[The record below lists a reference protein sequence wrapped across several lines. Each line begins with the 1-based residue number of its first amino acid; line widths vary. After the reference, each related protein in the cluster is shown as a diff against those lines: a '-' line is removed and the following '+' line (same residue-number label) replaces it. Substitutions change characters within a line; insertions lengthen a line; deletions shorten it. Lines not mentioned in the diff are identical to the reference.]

1 MEIDREGKLDF
12 SMTQDEV
19 KELIP
24 LYAVGALD
32 GEERR
37 ALEEYLRSAPPDE
50 QRELAEWREIAASLP
65 LALPEQAPPPA
76 LRARLLENISTPEPS
91 TARVLPFAPPQKS
104 APRARQWLPLAAAI
118 ALACLS
124 AWLFWENFRI
134 LNERDQLAGKLETL
148 QRDWNLFLSGTT
160 RIVALKGV
168 ETPQANAKVVW
179 DTRQQAWKIY
189 ILDLPAPPPDKDYQL
204 WYVTKDQKVSASVFR
219 TDPSGRKILELTL
232 PPQVVNGLAA
242 TAVTLEPKGG
252 SAQPTGSFYL
262 MGQI

>member
-1 MEIDREGKLDF
+1 
-12 SMTQDEV
+12 MTQENV
-19 KELIP
+19 KDLLP
-24 LYAVGALD
+24 LYAVDALD

-37 ALEEYLRSAPPDE
+37 AVEAYLRTASPDE
-50 QRELAEWREIAASLP
+50 QQELVEWREIAASLP

-76 LRARLLENISTPEPS
+76 LRARLLERIAEAEPS

-104 APRARQWLPLAAAI
+104 APRLRQWLPLAAAI
-118 ALACLS
+118 ALACVS
-124 AWLFWENFRI
+124 AWLFWQNLQI
-134 LNERDQLAGKLETL
+134 LRERDQLAGKLASI
-148 QRDWNLFLSGTT
+148 QQDWNLFLSGTT

-219 TDPSGRKILELTL
+219 TDPAGRKILELTL

-252 SAQPTGSFYL
+252 SPQPTGSFYL